1 MNCFYANVECAEH
14 PELRG
19 RPVAVGGDVERRHG
33 IILAK
38 NQEAKAAGVKTA
50 EALWQAKQK
59 CPGLIIVPPNYGLY
73 LRYSAKA
80 RDIYYDYTDLVEPF
94 GPDEAW
100 LDVTG
105 SHRLNGG
112 PYNIA
117 CEISERVKAE
127 LGLTISVGLSWNKI
141 FAKFGS
147 DYKKPDAIT
156 VIDEH
161 NYRRIVWE
169 SPVRELL
176 YIGAATEAKL
186 RALGINT
193 IGELAETPTKMLS
206 NRFGKVGVV
215 LQTFALGND
224 STPVK
229 AYDPK
234 AQNVERTI
242 KSYGNGLTAPHD
254 ITNPH
259 DAKALIYLLAESVA
273 QRMREGYA
281 RAETISI
288 GVRHADLCGYV
299 RQTKLSTPTN
309 ATSVVARAA
318 WTLLLA
324 NEPLDE
330 QHPLRALN
338 VRASDLIHA
347 GQPLQLSLFNEDCSL
362 ELEALDNVIDML
374 RRRYGNTVIQRGI
387 ELTDTSLSGLD
398 IKRDNIVHPVG
409 FFHA

>member
-19 RPVAVGGDVERRHG
+19 HPVAVGGDVERRHG

-50 EALWQAKQK
+50 ETLWQARLK
-59 CPGLIIVPPNYGLY
+59 CPKLVIVPPDYTLY
-73 LRYSAKA
+73 LRYSAMA
-80 RDIYYDYTDLVEPF
+80 RDIYYNYSDLVEPF

-100 LDVTG
+100 VDVTG
-105 SHRLNGG
+105 SHQLNGG
-112 PYNIA
+112 PVNIA
-117 CEISERVKAE
+117 YEISERIKAE

-161 NYRRIVWE
+161 NYRQIVWA

-176 YIGAATEAKL
+176 YVGAATEAKL

-193 IGELAETPTKMLS
+193 IGELAKAPTKMLS

-215 LQTFALGND
+215 LQTFALGKD
-224 STPVK
+224 HTPVK
-229 AYDPK
+229 PYDPTR
-234 AQNVERTI
+234 QNVDRTI

-254 ITNPH
+254 ITDPH

-281 RAETISI
+281 RAKTVSI
-288 GVRHADLCGYV
+288 GVRRADLGGYV
-299 RQTKLSTPTN
+299 RQTKLLTG
-309 ATSVVARAA
+309 
-318 WTLLLA
+318 
-324 NEPLDE
+324 
-330 QHPLRALN
+330 N
-338 VRASDLIHA
+338 VN
-347 GQPLQLSLFNEDCSL
+347 Q
-362 ELEALDNVIDML
+362 
-374 RRRYGNTVIQRGI
+374 
-387 ELTDTSLSGLD
+387 
-398 IKRDNIVHPVG
+398 
-409 FFHA
+409 FFPW